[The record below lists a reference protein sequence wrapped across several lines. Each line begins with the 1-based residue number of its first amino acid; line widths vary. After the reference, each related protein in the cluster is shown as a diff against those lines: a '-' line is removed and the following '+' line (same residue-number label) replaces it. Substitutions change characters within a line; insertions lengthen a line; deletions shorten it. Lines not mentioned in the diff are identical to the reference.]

1 MTQATLTPP
10 GGAAPTLTGSAGRRR
25 RERSIRWIF
34 LAAASL
40 SILITIFIL
49 YTVLFEAIV
58 FLSRIDLTSL
68 VSDGWFPRRGQ
79 FDLLTVILGSVI
91 VAGIAMVVATP
102 VGLGAAIYLSEYAS
116 DRSRRLIKPVLEIL
130 AGIPSVVLGFFALTF
145 INPSV
150 VQAIFESAAG
160 FNLLAAGIGVGI
172 LTIPLIASISED
184 AMRAVPMSLREAS
197 YGLGARR
204 ATTTLRIVFPAAV
217 SGIVAALIIAVSRA
231 IGETMVVAIAA
242 GGTGGSLRTIDPLGP
257 GQTITAA
264 MTALAAGSDQVRGED
279 GAYESLFFLG
289 LMLFAIT
296 FALNILGEQF
306 VRRTRQ
312 AY

>member
-1 MTQATLTPP
+1 MTQATLTPEP
-10 GGAAPTLTGSAGRRR
+10 GLPSLTGRSSRRR
-25 RERSIRWIF
+25 RERIIRTVF
-34 LAAASL
+34 LAATL
-40 SILITIFIL
+40 LTVLITVFIL
-49 YTVLFEAIV
+49 YTVLFEALK
-58 FLSRIDLTSL
+58 FLGAIDLTQL
-68 VSDGWFPRRGQ
+68 ISDGWFPRRGQ
-79 FDLLTVILGSVI
+79 FDILTVFLGSII

-102 VGLGAAIYLSEYAS
+102 IGLGAAIWLSEYAS
-116 DRSRRLIKPVLEIL
+116 QRNRRAIKPVLEVL

-145 INPSV
+145 INPTL
-150 VQAIFESAAG
+150 VQSIFSSAGG
-160 FNLLAAGIGVGI
+160 FNMLAAGIGVGI
-172 LTIPLIASISED
+172 LIIPLIASVTED
-184 AMRAVPMSLREAS
+184 ALQAVPMSLREAA

-204 ATTTLRIVFPAAV
+204 AATTIRVVFPAAI
-217 SGIVAALIIAVSRA
+217 SGIVAALILGVSRA

-264 MTALAAGSDQVRGED
+264 MTALASGSDQVRGDD

-289 LMLFAIT
+289 LLLFVLT
-296 FALNILGEQF
+296 FLLNILGEQF